1 MIERIKQMLIKE
13 FLQIFRDPKMKA
25 IIFVVPVLQTLIFGY
40 AVTLDVKNI
49 QTAVYDRDN
58 TPASREIADQFFK
71 SGYFVDR
78 GSISNEQELHD
89 ALSILDIRA
98 VLHIHPGFE
107 KAIKRKEKA
116 PLQIIV
122 DGSDANSAGIIVSY
136 ASKILDHYSNETMQR
151 EQQISPLVQTETRA
165 WFNTNLESRNYFVPG
180 ILTIIVTLLT
190 LTLTSMAIVREKEIG
205 TMEQILVT
213 PITPFEFIL
222 GKTVPFVCI
231 ALTDVCIILLVSVFW
246 FDVPIHGSLLVLF
259 SGIFLYILTTLGL
272 GLFISTLCSTQQ
284 QAMMSAFLIYFP
296 IVLLSGFIFPV
307 ANMPTAIEALTI
319 FNPLQ
324 HFLVV
329 VRGVF
334 LRGVGF
340 ETLWFEMLA
349 LAIMGSTILFLATK
363 RFHKT
368 LS

>member
-13 FLQIFRDPKMKA
+13 FLQIFRDPRMRA
-25 IIFVVPVLQTLIFGY
+25 IILAVPILQTLIFGY

-49 QTAVYDRDN
+49 QTAVYDRDK
-58 TPASREIADQFFK
+58 TPLSREIADRFFK
-71 SGYFVDR
+71 SGYFVNVGAID
-78 GSISNEQELHD
+78 NDQELSD
-89 ALSILDIRA
+89 ALAFLDIRA
-98 VLHIHPGFE
+98 ILHILPGFE
-107 KAIKRKEKA
+107 KAIKRNRPA
-116 PLQIIV
+116 PFQIIV
-122 DGSDANSAGIIVSY
+122 DGSDANSAGIIASY
-136 ASKILDHYSNETMQR
+136 AYKITDHFSTDFIKEHQN
-151 EQQISPLVQTETRA
+151 ISPLVETETRA

-222 GKTVPFVCI
+222 GKTIPFVLI
-231 ALTDVCIILLVSVFW
+231 ALTDVIIILLVSTYW
-246 FDVPIHGSLLVLF
+246 FQVPIHGPLNALF

-272 GLFISTLCSTQQ
+272 GLLISTLCTTQQ
-284 QAMMSAFLIYFP
+284 QAMMSAFLFYFP

-307 ANMPTAIEALTI
+307 ANMPAVIKALTI

-324 HFLVV
+324 HFLVI

-334 LRGVGF
+334 LRGVGW
-340 ETLWFEMLA
+340 EILWPQMLA
-349 LAIMGSTILFLATK
+349 LAIMGITILFLATK

-368 LS
+368 L

>member
-1 MIERIKQMLIKE
+1 MIERVKQMLIKE

-25 IIFVVPVLQTLIFGY
+25 IIFIVPLLQTLIFGY

-49 QTAVYDRDN
+49 QTAVYDKDQ
-58 TPASREIADQFFK
+58 TPASREIADKFFK
-71 SGYFVDR
+71 SGYFVNA
-78 GSISNEQELHD
+78 GSIKNDKELND
-89 ALSILDIRA
+89 AVAFLDIRA
-98 VLHIHPGFE
+98 ILHILPGFE
-107 KAIKRKEKA
+107 KAIKRKEAA
-116 PLQIIV
+116 PFQVII
-122 DGSDANSAGIIVSY
+122 DGSDANSAGIIASY
-136 ASKILDHYSNETMQR
+136 ANKITDHFATDFIKK
-151 EQQISPLVQTETRA
+151 QQNIDPLLEVETRA

-222 GKTVPFVCI
+222 GKTIPFVLI
-231 ALTDVCIILLVSVFW
+231 AFIDVVIILLVSTYW
-246 FDVPIHGSLLVLF
+246 FEVPIKGPLSALF

-272 GLFISTLCSTQQ
+272 GLLISTLCTTQQ
-284 QAMMSAFLIYFP
+284 QAMMSAFLFYFP

-307 ANMPTAIEALTI
+307 ANMPAGIKALTV

-324 HFLVV
+324 HFLVI

-340 ETLWFEMLA
+340 EILWPQMIA
-349 LAIMGSTILFLATK
+349 LAMMGLTILFLATK

-368 LS
+368 L

>member
-13 FLQIFRDPKMKA
+13 FLQMFRDPKMKA

-49 QTAVYDRDN
+49 QTAVYDRDQ
-58 TPASREIADQFFK
+58 TPSSREIADKFFK
-71 SGYFVDR
+71 SGYFVNV
-78 GSISNEQELHD
+78 GSINNDKELKD
-89 ALSILDIRA
+89 AVAFLDIRA
-98 VLHIHPGFE
+98 ILHILPGFE
-107 KAIKRKEKA
+107 KAIKRKEPA
-116 PLQIIV
+116 PFQVII
-122 DGSDANSAGIIVSY
+122 DGSDANSAGIIASY
-136 ASKILDHYSNETMQR
+136 TNKIADHFNLQH
-151 EQQISPLVQTETRA
+151 IDPLLEVESRA

-222 GKTVPFVCI
+222 GKTIPFVLI
-231 ALTDVCIILLVSVFW
+231 AFIDVIIILLVSTHW
-246 FDVPIHGSLLVLF
+246 FEVPIKGPLPALF
-259 SGIFLYILTTLGL
+259 AGIFLYIMTTLGL
-272 GLFISTLCSTQQ
+272 GLLISTLCTTQQ
-284 QAMMSAFLIYFP
+284 QAMMSAFLFYFP

-307 ANMPTAIEALTI
+307 ANMPSGIQALTI
-319 FNPLQ
+319 LNPLQ
-324 HFLVV
+324 HFLVI

-340 ETLWFEMLA
+340 EILWPQMLA
-349 LAIMGSTILFLATK
+349 LAIMGMTILFLATK

-368 LS
+368 L